1 MTAPARPEPRKTL
14 AGGGTEPPPR
24 PAAPPGRATAF
35 PELLVGLHAAGET
48 GVLEVR
54 AAGIRTDVT
63 LRRGSPVF
71 AEGGQLRQTL
81 GRLLLRRG
89 EISEQDYVR
98 VIDRMTEQLIRN
110 ETVRMGEVLV
120 ELGILS
126 PAEVYE
132 ALERQIR
139 EKIVDCFQ
147 WPEVECAFRPLD
159 DAPEDLSPFRVPPV
173 AALVLEGVKTHFDA
187 ERLRPLLDGD
197 RAPFPVLA
205 DDWREV
211 TRLCGLSPGEQ
222 KLVRGISGERTLS
235 ELRGESALD
244 PLHADQVLAALLL
257 AGKLEL
263 RTERARPSAA
273 PGPRP
278 EVAAPRRP
286 EPARTEPAPPP
297 PGAAESAQAAERARR
312 GLEALRKAPARAAK
326 PAPPPPDAKQARL
339 EAEQA
344 FRRGQRMLEQNLRGA
359 ALRELARAVELQGEQ
374 PEYRLAFAWAEFLAA
389 KGEEQKAVARTKARA
404 AAKTLLAQD
413 RDSAKAHA
421 ILGRFLYE
429 EGELDAAERHFRVAT
444 QSAPND
450 REVQRWLRLIEGRRK
465 R

>member
-1 MTAPARPEPRKTL
+1 MTANGRSEPRTTL
-14 AGGGTEPPPR
+14 AGGGAESTPRAAPR
-24 PAAPPGRATAF
+24 PGATAF
-35 PELLVGLHAAGET
+35 PELLVRLQTTGET

-54 AAGIRTDVT
+54 AAGVRTDVT

-132 ALERQIR
+132 ALECQIR

-147 WPEVECAFRPLD
+147 WPELECSFRPLD

-197 RAPFPVLA
+197 AARFPALA
-205 DDWREV
+205 DDWRELA
-211 TRLCGLSPGEQ
+211 RLCGLSPGEQ
-222 KLVRGISGERTLS
+222 KLVRGISGERTLA
-235 ELRGESALD
+235 ELRRESALD

-257 AGKLEL
+257 AGKLE
-263 RTERARPSAA
+263 RRAERARPATA
-273 PGPRP
+273 PRPRP
-278 EVAAPRRP
+278 EVAAPRQP
-286 EPARTEPAPPP
+286 EPARAAPAP
-297 PGAAESAQAAERARR
+297 PGAAESAKAAERARR
-312 GLEALRKAPARAAK
+312 NLEALRRGPARAAK
-326 PAPPPPDAKQARL
+326 PAAPPDAKQARL

-344 FRRGQRMLEQNLRGA
+344 FRRGERMLEQNLLGA
-359 ALRELARAVELQGEQ
+359 ALRELTRAAKLQGEQ
-374 PEYRLAFAWAEFLAA
+374 PEYALALAWAEYLAA
-389 KGEEQKAVARTKARA
+389 KGEEQKGRAKAQARG
-404 AAKTLLAQD
+404 AAKTLLGQD
-413 RDSAKAHA
+413 RGSARAHT

-444 QSAPND
+444 QGAPND
-450 REVQRWLRLIEGRRK
+450 REVQRWLRLIEGRRRK
-465 R
+465 

>member
-1 MTAPARPEPRKTL
+1 VP
-14 AGGGTEPPPR
+14 GG
-24 PAAPPGRATAF
+24 AAVF
-35 PELLVGLHAAGET
+35 PELLVALHAAGET

-54 AAGIRTDVT
+54 AAGVRTDVT

-98 VIDRMTEQLIRN
+98 VIERMTEQLIRN

-120 ELGILS
+120 ELGILT

-139 EKIVDCFQ
+139 EKLLDCFQ
-147 WPEVECAFRPLD
+147 WPEPECAFRPLD
-159 DAPEDLSPFRVPPV
+159 GVPEDLSPFRVPPV
-173 AALVLEGVKTHFDA
+173 AALVLEGVKAHFDP
-187 ERLRPLLDGD
+187 ERVRPILEGGAA
-197 RAPFPVLA
+197 RFPVLR
-205 DDWREV
+205 DDWREL

-222 KLVRGISGERTLS
+222 KLVRGISGERTLA
-235 ELRGESALD
+235 ELRAECALD

-257 AGKLEL
+257 ARKLEL
-263 RTERARPSAA
+263 RAERAQPAPARRTAA
-273 PGPRP
+273 
-278 EVAAPRRP
+278 EPRRA
-286 EPARTEPAPPP
+286 EPAGAPAAKAPPP
-297 PGAAESAQAAERARR
+297 RAAESAEAAERARR

-326 PAPPPPDAKQARL
+326 PDPPADAKQARL

-344 FRRGQRMLEQNLRGA
+344 FRRGQRMLEQNLLGA
-359 ALRELARAVELQGEQ
+359 ALREFAQAVALQGDQ
-374 PEYRLAFAWAEFLAA
+374 AEYQLAFAWTEFLAA
-389 KGEEQKAVARTKARA
+389 KGDEQRALTMSKARN

-413 RDSAKAHA
+413 RNSAKAHT

-429 EGELDAAERHFRVAT
+429 EGELEAAARHFHVAA

-465 R
+465 K

>member
-1 MTAPARPEPRKTL
+1 
-14 AGGGTEPPPR
+14 
-24 PAAPPGRATAF
+24 
-35 PELLVGLHAAGET
+35 VGLQAAGET

-54 AAGIRTDVT
+54 AAGVRTDVT

-159 DAPEDLSPFRVPPV
+159 AAPEDLSPFRVPPV

-197 RAPFPVLA
+197 AARFPVLA

-222 KLVRGISGERTLS
+222 KLLRGISGERTLA

-244 PLHADQVLAALLL
+244 PLHSDQVLAALLL

-263 RTERARPSAA
+263 RAERARPAAA
-273 PGPRP
+273 PRPKP
-278 EVAAPRRP
+278 EVRAPSPMTGPAPRRP

-297 PGAAESAQAAERARR
+297 PGAAESAQAAERARLS
-312 GLEALRKAPARAAK
+312 LEALRKAPARAAK

-344 FRRGQRMLEQNLRGA
+344 FRRGQRMLEQNLLGA
-359 ALRELARAVELQGEQ
+359 ALRELAQAVELQREQ
-374 PEYRLAFAWAEFLAA
+374 PEYALAFAWAEYLAA
-389 KGEEQKAVARTKARA
+389 KGEEQKALAKTRACA
-404 AAKTLLAQD
+404 AAKTLLGQD
-413 RDSAKAHA
+413 RGSARAHT

-465 R
+465 K

>member
-1 MTAPARPEPRKTL
+1 
-14 AGGGTEPPPR
+14 
-24 PAAPPGRATAF
+24 
-35 PELLVGLHAAGET
+35 VGLQAAGET

-54 AAGIRTDVT
+54 AAGVRTDVT

-89 EISEQDYVR
+89 EISEPDYVR

-147 WPEVECAFRPLD
+147 WAELECAFRPLD
-159 DAPEDLSPFRVPPV
+159 EAPGDLSPFRVPPV

-187 ERLRPLLDGD
+187 ERLRPLLDGGAA
-197 RAPFPVLA
+197 RFPALA
-205 DDWREV
+205 DDWREL

-222 KLVRGISGERTLS
+222 KLVRAISGERTLA

-263 RTERARPSAA
+263 RPERARPAAA
-273 PGPRP
+273 PRP
-278 EVAAPRRP
+278 KPQVAAPRPP
-286 EPARTEPAPPP
+286 EPARAAAAPP
-297 PGAAESAQAAERARR
+297 PGAAESAKAAERARR
-312 GLEALRKAPARAAK
+312 SLEALRKGPARAAK
-326 PAPPPPDAKQARL
+326 PAPPPDAKQARL

-344 FRRGQRMLEQNLRGA
+344 FRRGQRMLEQNLIGA

-374 PEYRLAFAWAEFLAA
+374 PEYALAFAWAEYLAA
-389 KGEEQKAVARTKARA
+389 KGEEQKALAKTQARA

-413 RDSAKAHA
+413 RGSARAHT

-429 EGELDAAERHFRVAT
+429 EGELDDAEHHFRVAT

-450 REVQRWLRLIEGRRK
+450 RDVQRWLRLIEGRRK
-465 R
+465 K